1 MTKRDPEVDLDVS
14 GPTAT
19 AIAGSILSICE
30 EASDPGSVLITLS
43 YGGNTVSISADGP
56 DASATVPKMVSSV
69 DWEEVG
75 LDSINVQLTSR
86 DDPVE
91 QDENF
96 ERPENPSVGDLLG
109 PWKKS
114 DGPITPVRP
123 DSNYYSALGYM
134 DENGEARMSDLV
146 EDMGFERDY
155 ASSIL
160 SDLFA
165 KKGLVDRA
173 RHYNGS
179 GGLSYTYR
187 VNDHGHAVL
196 NS

>member
-1 MTKRDPEVDLDVS
+1 MTDNDPEVDLDVS

-30 EASDPGSVLITLS
+30 EATDPSSVLITLS
-43 YGGNTVSISADGP
+43 HGGSTVSIGGDGRE
-56 DASATVPKMVSSV
+56 AVEIVPKMVSSV
-69 DWEEVG
+69 DWQAVG
-75 LDSINVQLTSR
+75 LDSINVQLTSADDSPDR
-86 DDPVE
+86 DE
-91 QDENF
+91 EF
-96 ERPENPSVGDLLG
+96 ERPESPSVGDRIS
-109 PWKKS
+109 PWEQS
-114 DGPITPVRP
+114 DGGITPVRR
-123 DSNYYSALGYM
+123 DSNYYAALEYVA
-134 DENGEARMSDLV
+134 ENGATKMADLV
-146 EDMGFERDY
+146 EGMVFERDY

-165 KKGLVDRA
+165 KKGLLDRA
-173 RHYNGS
+173 RYYNGS